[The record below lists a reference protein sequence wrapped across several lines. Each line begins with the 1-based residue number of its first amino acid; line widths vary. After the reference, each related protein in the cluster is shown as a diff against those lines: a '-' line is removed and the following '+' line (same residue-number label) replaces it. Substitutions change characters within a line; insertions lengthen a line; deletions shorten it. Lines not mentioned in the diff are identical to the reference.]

1 VIGPDPVSGP
11 AGFPAA
17 PPPVGP
23 ARRRGP
29 TSLGRVIRH
38 RGGAAGLGLI
48 GLLVVAA
55 VLAPWLAPEPDQQDL
70 GHALLTP
77 AWAHPLGTDELG
89 RDLWSRIV
97 HGARIS
103 LGFAVVIVAAAAG
116 VGLGLGLLAGFRGG
130 LLDEAVMRLTDVLLA
145 FPGFL
150 LAIAIVSAL
159 GGGNLFNVALALAI
173 YILPG
178 FVRLTR
184 ASALVERSRDYVEAA
199 RALGMA
205 DVGIARRHVLPNIL
219 NVVLVQSSLRMG
231 TVILLL
237 SGFSFLGLG
246 PRPPTPE
253 WGLMLATGDD
263 YLRTSPHLSLVPGTA
278 IVLAVLGFNLV
289 GDALRDAL
297 DPRLR

>member
-1 VIGPDPVSGP
+1 
-11 AGFPAA
+11 
-17 PPPVGP
+17 VGRF
-23 ARRRGP
+23 A
-29 TSLGRVIRH
+29 RH
-38 RGGAAGLGLI
+38 RAGVVGLGLV
-48 GLLVVAA
+48 GALAVTA
-55 VLAPWLAPEPDQQDL
+55 VLAPWVARHPVDEQDL
-70 GHALLTP
+70 SRALETP
-77 AWAHPLGTDELG
+77 SLAHPLGTDELG
-89 RDLWSRIV
+89 RDLWSRIA

-103 LGFAVVIVAAAAG
+103 LGFAVLIVAAAVT
-116 VGLGLGLLAGFRGG
+116 VGLGLGLAAGFRGG
-130 LLDEAVMRLTDVLLA
+130 LLDEIVMRLTDVLLA

-159 GGGNLFNVALALAI
+159 GGGNLLNVALALAI
-173 YILPG
+173 FILPG
-178 FVRLTR
+178 FIRLTR
-184 ASALVERSRDYVEAA
+184 ASALAERAREYVEAA

-205 DVGIARRHVLPNIL
+205 DPSIAWRHVLPNIL
-219 NVVLVQSSLRMG
+219 NVVLVQASLRMG

-263 YLRTSPHLSLVPGTA
+263 YLRSSPHLSLVPGTA

>member
-1 VIGPDPVSGP
+1 M
-11 AGFPAA
+11 
-17 PPPVGP
+17 
-23 ARRRGP
+23 RRFA
-29 TSLGRVIRH
+29 RH
-38 RGGAAGLGLI
+38 RAGVAGLALVVVLGAA
-48 GLLVVAA
+48 A
-55 VLAPWLAPEPDQQDL
+55 VGAPWLASEPADQQDL
-70 GHALLTP
+70 SRALETP
-77 AWAHPLGTDELG
+77 SWAHPLGTDELG

-103 LGFAVVIVAAAAG
+103 LGFAVAIVLAASGAG
-116 VGLGLGLLAGFRGG
+116 VALGLLAGLRGG

-159 GGGNLFNVALALAI
+159 GGGSLSNVALALGI

-178 FVRLTR
+178 FIRLVR
-184 ASALVERSRDYVEAA
+184 ASALAERGREYVEAA
-199 RALGMA
+199 RALGA
-205 DVGIARRHVLPNIL
+205 GDLAVARRHVFPNLL
-219 NVVLVQSSLRMG
+219 NVVLVQASLRMG

-263 YLRTSPHLSLVPGTA
+263 YLRTAPHLSLIPGGA

>member
-1 VIGPDPVSGP
+1 V
-11 AGFPAA
+11 
-17 PPPVGP
+17 
-23 ARRRGP
+23 RRF
-29 TSLGRVIRH
+29 VRH
-38 RGGAAGLGLI
+38 RGGVVGLALVALLGAA
-48 GLLVVAA
+48 AA
-55 VLAPWLAPEPDQQDL
+55 LAPWLAREPADRQDL
-70 GHALLTP
+70 GRALEPPSL
-77 AWAHPLGTDELG
+77 AHPFGTDELG

-103 LGFAVVIVAAAAG
+103 LGLALLIVGAAAG
-116 VGLGLGLLAGFRGG
+116 VGLALGLAAGFRGG

-159 GGGNLFNVALALAI
+159 GGGNLWNVALALTI
-173 YILPG
+173 YVVPG
-178 FVRLTR
+178 FVRLVR
-184 ASALVERSRDYVEAA
+184 AAALAERGREYVEAA

-205 DVGIARRHVLPNIL
+205 EGLIARRHVLPNVL
-219 NVVLVQSSLRMG
+219 SVLLVQASLRMG

-253 WGLMLATGDD
+253 WGLMLATADD
-263 YLRTSPHLSLVPGTA
+263 YLRTAPHLSLVPGAA
-278 IVLAVLGFNLV
+278 IVLAVLGFNLA

-297 DPRLR
+297 DPHLR

>member
-1 VIGPDPVSGP
+1 LPRRISAALVRGAA
-11 AGFPAA
+11 AGL
-17 PPPVGP
+17 
-23 ARRRGP
+23 RRFA
-29 TSLGRVIRH
+29 RH
-38 RGGAAGLGLI
+38 RGGGVGLGLI
-48 GLLVVAA
+48 ALLATGAA
-55 VLAPWLAPEPDQQDL
+55 LAPWLALEPPDQQDL
-70 GHALLTP
+70 GRALEP
-77 AWAHPLGTDELG
+77 PSAAHPLGTDELG

-103 LGFAVVIVAAAAG
+103 LGFALAIVASAG
-116 VGLGLGLLAGFRGG
+116 GLGLAVGLLAGFRGG
-130 LLDEAVMRLTDVLLA
+130 VLDEAVMRLTDVLLA

-159 GGGNLFNVALALAI
+159 GGGNLWNVALALTI
-173 YILPG
+173 YIVPG
-178 FVRLTR
+178 FVRLVR
-184 ASALVERSRDYVEAA
+184 AAALAERGREYVEAA

-205 DVGIARRHVLPNIL
+205 DLLIAGRHVLPNIV
-219 NVVLVQSSLRMG
+219 NVVLVQASLRMG

-253 WGLMLATGDD
+253 WGLMLATADD
-263 YLRTSPHLSLVPGTA
+263 YLRTAPHLSLVPGSA

>member
-1 VIGPDPVSGP
+1 V
-11 AGFPAA
+11 
-17 PPPVGP
+17 
-23 ARRRGP
+23 RRFA
-29 TSLGRVIRH
+29 RH
-38 RGGAAGLGLI
+38 RAGLAGLALVA
-48 GLLVVAA
+48 LLALAA
-55 VLAPWLAPEPDQQDL
+55 ALAPWLAREPVDQQDL
-70 GHALLTP
+70 GRALLTP
-77 AWAHPLGTDELG
+77 GRAHPLGTDELG

-103 LGFAVVIVAAAAG
+103 LGFAVAIVATAG
-116 VGLGLGLLAGFRGG
+116 SAGLALGLAAGFRGG
-130 LLDEAVMRLTDVLLA
+130 LLDETVMRLTDVLLA

-178 FVRLTR
+178 FVRLVR
-184 ASALVERSRDYVEAA
+184 AAALAERGREYVEAA

-205 DVGIARRHVLPNIL
+205 DGAIARRHVLPNLL
-219 NVVLVQSSLRMG
+219 NVVLVQASLRMG

-263 YLRTSPHLSLVPGTA
+263 YLRTAPHLSLVPGAA